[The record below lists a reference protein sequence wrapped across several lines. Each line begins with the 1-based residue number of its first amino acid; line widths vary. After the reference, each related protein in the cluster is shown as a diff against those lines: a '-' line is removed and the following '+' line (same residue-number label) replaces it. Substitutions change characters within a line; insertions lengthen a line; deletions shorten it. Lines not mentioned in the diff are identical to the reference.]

1 MGKHVQDSAPG
12 LAGNHDHLRLAL
24 ALSVRTGLPQ
34 VGLCMTFNRIL
45 NFHVVRSTR
54 PCQFTPA
61 SSPSIRDW
69 GSLFLRIDR
78 SDSGSGRARRVFG
91 GPVSGDLVAF
101 FPQVV
106 LHRQEG
112 IPQSS
117 GSGPRAA
124 SSRRL
129 MVWSAQSPRAPR
141 CCLASYRQDYPDP
154 RYYLSF
160 TQATVFV
167 SVVRVPPC
175 PSIGAG

>member
-12 LAGNHDHLRLAL
+12 LAGNQDHLRLPL

-91 GPVSGDLVAF
+91 GPVSGDLVAC
-101 FPQVV
+101 P
-106 LHRQEG
+106 
-112 IPQSS
+112 SS
-117 GSGPRAA
+117 RA
-124 SSRRL
+124 SSARRN
-129 MVWSAQSPRAPR
+129 SAIFGTRATCSEFPTVDGLGR
-141 CCLASYRQDYPDP
+141 TVPTC
-154 RYYLSF
+154 
-160 TQATVFV
+160 ATVLFC
-167 SVVRVPPC
+167 VPPTGL
-175 PSIGAG
+175 S

>member
-12 LAGNHDHLRLAL
+12 LAGNQDHLRLPL

-91 GPVSGDLVAF
+91 GPVSGDLVACPLKPCF
-101 FPQVV
+101 TGKKEFRN
-106 LHRQEG
+106 LR
-112 IPQSS
+112 
-117 GSGPRAA
+117 
-124 SSRRL
+124 
-129 MVWSAQSPRAPR
+129 
-141 CCLASYRQDYPDP
+141 DP
-154 RYYLSF
+154 GHV
-160 TQATVFV
+160 Q
-167 SVVRVPPC
+167 RVPD
-175 PSIGAG
+175 G